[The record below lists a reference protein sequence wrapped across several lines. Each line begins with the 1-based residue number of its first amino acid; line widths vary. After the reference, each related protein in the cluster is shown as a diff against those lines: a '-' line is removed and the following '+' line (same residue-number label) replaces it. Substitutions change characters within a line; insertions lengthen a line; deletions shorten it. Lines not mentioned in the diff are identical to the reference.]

1 MVKVRIRLD
10 RGPVANSTGAA
21 LGVLADLLLGE
32 AGLQPHPVAVF
43 GRIMRAL
50 EGVIYRDS
58 RARGV
63 LQAAAGTTLGAAAGW
78 TVRSTTA
85 STYIGVAGRGLRLAA
100 GEVAIALEA
109 GDLPGARARLPA
121 LVGREPTGL
130 DEQEIARAVVESV
143 AENTVDAMV
152 APAMWAAIAGAPGVL
167 GYRAINT
174 LDAMIGHRS
183 ARYRHYGWA
192 SARLDDVAGWL
203 PARLTAVL
211 VAFVRPRSA
220 VQVWRSVRADA
231 PGHPSPNAGVAEAA
245 FAAALGL
252 RLGGV
257 NRYGERVEVRP
268 PLGSGRPAQPADIER
283 AVKLSGDVGKALV
296 VALVFAGGA
305 GR

>member
-1 MVKVRIRLD
+1 VVRLRIRLD
-10 RGPVANSTGAA
+10 GWRAANSTGAA
-21 LGVLADLLLGE
+21 LGVLADRVLGE
-32 AGLQPHPVAVF
+32 AGLTPHPVALF
-43 GRIMRAL
+43 GRLMRGL

-58 RARGV
+58 RIRGV
-63 LQAAAGTTLGAAAGW
+63 LQAAAGTALGAAAGW

-100 GEVAIALEA
+100 GDVAVALEA

-121 LVGREPTGL
+121 LVGRDPGGL
-130 DEQEIARAVVESV
+130 DEGEIARAVVESV

-152 APAMWAAIAGAPGVL
+152 APAMWAALAGGPGVL

-183 ARYRHYGWA
+183 TRYRRYGWA

-220 VQVWRSVRADA
+220 VAVWRSVRIDA
-231 PGHPSPNAGVAEAA
+231 AGHPSPNAGVAEAA

-268 PLGSGRPAQPADIER
+268 RLGSGRPAEPADIER
-283 AVKLSGDVGKALV
+283 AVKLSSDVSRALV
-296 VALVFAGGA
+296 VVLVVAGGA
-305 GR
+305 SR